1 MLFIKTAGPGV
12 EGVEPYTKW
21 LGRISPHFPPM
32 SHSSLALLG
41 IARGPK
47 PASEGGPCASGAGS
61 GRPLWRHPLPHPSC
75 PPPPFSRLERRE
87 GKTRFMGE
95 FNCEQDALF
104 LETRASPK
112 RSRRPIT
119 GMGTIRLR
127 QLELSPILYFF
138 ISQSKW
144 LPKAICDL

>member
-104 LETRASPK
+104 LETRVSQTLPPSHYGNGDHSAEAV
-112 RSRRPIT
+112 RT
-119 GMGTIRLR
+119 
-127 QLELSPILYFF
+127 LSHSLLFY
-138 ISQSKW
+138 
-144 LPKAICDL
+144 